1 MEMLKFEEILF
12 SKDHIWLKKID
23 SNSYYLGITDFAQ
36 DLLGDIVF
44 ADILLDKQVVSGSAL
59 GIIESVKTSSDII
72 SPSDAVVIE
81 INPVLKNAIEQVNE
95 KPYETWLCKIATIK
109 GEEIPYLVNHDDY
122 QALIKN

>member
-1 MEMLKFEEILF
+1 MLKFEEILF
-12 SKDHIWLKKID
+12 SKDHIWVKKIG
-23 SNSYYLGITDFAQ
+23 SNKYYLGITDFAQ

-44 ADILLDKQVVSGSAL
+44 ADILLDKEVVSGSAL

-95 KPYETWLCKIATIK
+95 KPYETWLCKIATIE